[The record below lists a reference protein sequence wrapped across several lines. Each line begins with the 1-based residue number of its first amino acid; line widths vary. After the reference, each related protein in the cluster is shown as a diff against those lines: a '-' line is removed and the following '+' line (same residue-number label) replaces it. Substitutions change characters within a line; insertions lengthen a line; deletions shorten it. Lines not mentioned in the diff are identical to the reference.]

1 MDRFDQLLSA
11 LIEAEAH
18 VTRQQFAGK
27 HMQDRVDAEDWVTQW
42 GSLVRWARE
51 QPRQPTIPLR
61 GRLAAPKLK
70 KTG

>member
-1 MDRFDQLLSA
+1 
-11 LIEAEAH
+11 
-18 VTRQQFAGK
+18 
-27 HMQDRVDAEDWVTQW
+27 MQDRVDAEDWVTQW

-61 GRLAAPKLK
+61 ERLAAPKLK